1 MPIQSL
7 RRSPRPSRPEG
18 GVEGAERR
26 PKSSQS
32 SQEVKEL
39 NAYSLLD
46 EVLSLAFEGL
56 RVAVSRRAV
65 LADVVLDQRL
75 DPLEVLRQVDGDG
88 VRLVGLPRRGP
99 VHLAHVGFWIVEVQ
113 PDGVSV

>member
-26 PKSSQS
+26 PKSSQ
-32 SQEVKEL
+32 EVKGL

-56 RVAVSRRAV
+56 GVAVSRRAV

-99 VHLAHVGFWIVEVQ
+99 VHLAHVGFGIVEVQ